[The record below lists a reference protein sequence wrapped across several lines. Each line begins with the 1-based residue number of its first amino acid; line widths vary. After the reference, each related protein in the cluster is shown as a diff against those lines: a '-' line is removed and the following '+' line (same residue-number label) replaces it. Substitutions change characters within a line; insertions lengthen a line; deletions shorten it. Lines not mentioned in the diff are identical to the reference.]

1 MAAYITV
8 LYLLKHLLHSTLQ
21 VLFQIPCSRAATYM
35 YLMAVGSGLPVLL
48 RLLYV
53 FFICMSLYTLWHIS
67 QLLVCQQSCMC
78 EFMLH
83 STSEEESLACISW
96 VHISRLYLYVTLLF
110 PVWSMLAIHES
121 ESSCLCN
128 PGQWVDDQAAP
139 CYACCDHKGRIT
151 YITYFIN
158 CACENCCR

>member
-53 FFICMSLYTLWHIS
+53 FFYMY
-67 QLLVCQQSCMC
+67 V
-78 EFMLH
+78 F
-83 STSEEESLACISW
+83 
-96 VHISRLYLYVTLLF
+96 VHLMAY
-110 PVWSMLAIHES
+110 
-121 ESSCLCN
+121 
-128 PGQWVDDQAAP
+128 
-139 CYACCDHKGRIT
+139 
-151 YITYFIN
+151 
-158 CACENCCR
+158 